1 MDNRKGVGVDQK
13 WANWVVFGSVLMM
26 IVGAFKLITGVIG
39 LIRDQWLVQGFNGY
53 RLVDITGLAIWHIC
67 IGAILFLGGIAA
79 LQGSRLGRVIGAV
92 AAALAAISEFF
103 MIPYYPVWSIIM
115 LVLYVIILWAFIA
128 WKGLTPYEE
137 QALPVA
143 EPAPTFA
150 PQPATA
156 PATMMAV
163 PLAATAASPEP
174 ALAAVPLME
183 SAAEEPVERRTY
195 DLGEIEGVGP
205 AYAEKLGAQGLK
217 TTDDLLAAGA
227 SPKGRED
234 LAAATGISGKLILR
248 WVNMADFFRVK
259 GIGEEYSDLL
269 EAAGVDTVPELAQR
283 RADNLTPKL
292 AEVNAQKQ
300 LVRRLPTESQVAG
313 WIEAAKG
320 LPRVVTY

>member
-1 MDNRKGVGVDQK
+1 MEQK

-26 IVGAFKLITGVIG
+26 IVGAFKLIAGIIG
-39 LIRDQWLVQGFNGY
+39 LIRDQWLVLGFTGY
-53 RLVDITGLAIWHIC
+53 RLVDITGLAIWYIC

-79 LQGSRLGRVIGAV
+79 LQGSRLGRVVGAV

-103 MIPYYPVWSIIM
+103 MIPYYPIWSIIL
-115 LVLYVIILWAFIA
+115 LVLYVIIMWAFIA

-137 QALPVA
+137 QAVPVA
-143 EPAPTFA
+143 EAAPAFVA
-150 PQPATA
+150 PPVTA
-156 PATMMAV
+156 PVAAV
-163 PLAATAASPEP
+163 AAPVVVAAAVSPEP
-174 ALAAVPLME
+174 AVVAAPMVA
-183 SAAEEPVERRTY
+183 SGDEEPTARRPY
-195 DLGEIEGVGP
+195 DLAEIEGVGP
-205 AYAEKLGAQGLK
+205 AYAEKLGSVGIK

-292 AEVNAQKQ
+292 AEVNAEKK